1 MYESIWGLR
10 NRPFSPTPEVA
21 RYFPADV
28 IEEAR
33 QTLVRGIER
42 AEGPGLLIGPAG
54 SGKTLLCQLLAL
66 HFRSQYSVAMLSN
79 TRIRSTRDLLRAILF
94 ELGLPYRRRDEGE
107 LRLALIG
114 FLSRSEKCPNGMLLV
129 VDEAHSLNLRVLEEL
144 RMLSNLVRGGQ
155 PRVRLVLAGGPA
167 LEERFTHPKLD
178 SFNQRLAA
186 RCYLR
191 AWDRA
196 ETSQFMHSQ
205 LATAGGDCEDIF
217 KPDAI
222 DQIYNATEGIP
233 RLVVQLCDHTMT
245 LAAAGGHRR
254 IDAAGIQEAWSDL
267 QQLPAP
273 WNESSSMPQSGVD
286 DSDEV
291 IAFGQLDEDISEQE
305 SNPAAV
311 SDSAWEDPIEEPE
324 LDLAEME
331 TVDETIDRVTATFG
345 ELDEACEAE
354 ALPAEERLM
363 EMPQAAEAIGLKLVN
378 DASDSDIIDDD
389 FEDEE
394 VIVDHYAALDSIVGR
409 SVVAPLDAEAREL
422 SDFFADEPLLQQASH
437 SDSESTIVT
446 DAMHAADEQPDSA
459 TPEPHADFSIEDA
472 EARLVSNP
480 SADPVMPE
488 MQSLDTITLLRGES
502 GTASEISEIAIEDSE
517 TGKVGSHQSALNDE
531 IPLIVIEDEV
541 PQATMACESEPIAQR
556 EDYGQLFARLQDS

>member
-66 HFRSQYSVAMLSN
+66 HFRAQYSVAMLSS

-144 RMLSNLVRGGQ
+144 RMLSNLVRSGQ

-205 LATAGGDCEDIF
+205 LATAGGDCEEIF
-217 KPDAI
+217 SPDAI

-245 LAAAGGHRR
+245 LAAAGGQRQ

-273 WNESSSMPQSGVD
+273 WNESSSMARSGAEDAD
-286 DSDEV
+286 DV
-291 IAFGQLDEDISEQE
+291 IEFGQLDEDAPQQE
-305 SNPAAV
+305 SQPAAV
-311 SDSAWEDPIEEPE
+311 ASDSAWDAPIEEPGPH
-324 LDLAEME
+324 LADTE
-331 TVDETIDRVTATFG
+331 TIDETMDRVTATFG

-354 ALPAEERLM
+354 SLQAEESLN

-378 DASDSDIIDDD
+378 EASDGDVSDDD

-394 VIVDHYAALDSIVGR
+394 VIVDHYATLDSIIGC
-409 SVVAPLDAEAREL
+409 SVVAPLDPEAREL
-422 SDFFADEPLLQQASH
+422 SDYFADERLLHQV
-437 SDSESTIVT
+437 SDSASEPEIIAEEIGESHHSSPDPYAELESDPEQARIVG
-446 DAMHAADEQPDSA
+446 
-459 TPEPHADFSIEDA
+459 
-472 EARLVSNP
+472 NP

-488 MQSLDTITLLRGES
+488 MQSLDTIALLRDEPVS
-502 GTASEISEIAIEDSE
+502 ASATTDFAANDSHAAE
-517 TGKVGSHQSALNDE
+517 MPPTRSAAHDE
-531 IPLIVIEDEV
+531 IPLIVIEDDI
-541 PQATMACESEPIAQR
+541 PQATNPGGDEPIAQR
-556 EDYGQLFARLQDS
+556 QEYGQLFARLLDS